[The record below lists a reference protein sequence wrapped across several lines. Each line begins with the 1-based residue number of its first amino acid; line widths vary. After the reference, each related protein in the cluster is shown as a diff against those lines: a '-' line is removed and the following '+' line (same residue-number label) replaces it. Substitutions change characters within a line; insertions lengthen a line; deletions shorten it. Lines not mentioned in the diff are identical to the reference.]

1 MMAIGAAVINGTRQ
15 PQANMVSEPST
26 KVSNVTRAAAPID
39 QDNDPTY
46 SPLAI
51 NPRFLSGVDSA
62 INVIAP
68 AYSPPAEKP
77 CTILAASSKMGAVMP
92 MDAYEGMIPMQSV
105 ASDIMINV
113 IARIFFRPNRSPNM
127 PKNMPPIGRTKNAT
141 ANVPKLKINCVE
153 SLKSE

>member
-1 MMAIGAAVINGTRQ
+1 MMPIGAAMINGTRQ
-15 PQANMVSEPST
+15 PQANMETEPST
-26 KVSNVTRAAAPID
+26 KVSNVTRPAPPMYP
-39 QDNDPTY
+39 DNVPTS

-51 NPRFLSGVDSA
+51 NQRLLSRVESA
-62 INVIAP
+62 INVNAP

-77 CTILAASSKMGAVMP
+77 CTILAASSKMGAGMA